1 MIYGVQM
8 GLFVA
13 WFVMIDGSCSAFAY
27 VDYKRF
33 SLATVRSDHM
43 WKSMDVVY
51 SWPALTLT

>member
-1 MIYGVQM
+1 M